1 VPVIGAADPALP
13 AATLLPALPWLLFVL
28 DALGAELGFE
38 LDEEGDE

>member
-13 AATLLPALPWLLFVL
+13 ASPLPALLWLFML
-28 DALGAELGFE
+28 DAPLAAELGFE